1 MRDGGKRWITV
12 SWVLA
17 LSLPGVAAAAGDVDR
32 GRLLYENHCTGC
44 HTSVA
49 HLRAG
54 RKAHSVD
61 EIRKQV
67 LRWSGHLELQWRAS
81 EVTDV
86 VDYLNRIYYDFD
98 AP

>member
-1 MRDGGKRWITV
+1 MSEGSKRRLAV
-12 SWVLA
+12 SWVVA
-17 LSLPGVAAAAGDVDR
+17 LSIPGLSAGAADVDR
-32 GRLLYENHCTGC
+32 GRLLYENHCTVC

-49 HLRAG
+49 HVRAG

-61 EIRKQV
+61 DVRKQV

-86 VDYLNRIYYDFD
+86 VDYLNRKYYNFD
-98 AP
+98 TQ